1 MSQQQNPISPPSLY
15 KTPLTYYSINSTHR
29 TSMEEMER
37 DIFGSNSYYTI
48 LGVCSDSSPEE
59 IRSAYRRLAMVTFAT
74 HFSLNLFWKYQMPI
88 MFDLCSDGIQIGGR
102 EEGLPLLCWV
112 KPKPNSSR
120 FNKLIQVLIF
130 TF

>member
-1 MSQQQNPISPPSLY
+1 MKISKTLKNISSLSPIRKLPDEPTTKPNLPPSLY

-102 EEGLPLLCWV
+102 EEGLPLLC
-112 KPKPNSSR
+112 
-120 FNKLIQVLIF
+120 
-130 TF
+130 